1 VKLRRRQIHMDFHT
15 SPFVPDV
22 GSRFDPQRMA
32 TMLSRANVNSV
43 TCFAKCHHGMFYY
56 NSKVGPR
63 HPSLKFDLLKEI
75 LRGCHKKDILV
86 PAYVSVEWD
95 EYAGKTHPEWCIVS
109 PEGKVPGPRLDPIPG
124 CSWPTLCVLT
134 GYRQYLADT
143 VRELVSNYEIDGV
156 FFDIVEDLD
165 SCSEAALGRMR
176 KEGVDINDPTAR
188 MAFSRRVMIE
198 FMREFYNLVQKH
210 HRGLPVF
217 YNGRINVGMRQSLP
231 YLTHLEV
238 ESLPSGFW
246 GYDHFQRIGRHV
258 RTLGKSFLGMTA
270 RFHKSWADFG
280 TLKNEAALEYECLT
294 AVAHG
299 GGCSIG
305 DQMHP
310 RGTLETATYKQ
321 IGRIYAKVR
330 DLEPWS
336 EDAVP
341 VTQIGELSLLTN
353 KAVNKEEATAADTGA
368 TAMLNET
375 HHLFDLLDEQSR
387 FEDYELVILPDQI
400 GPEPTLVKRLKQ
412 YVARGGRILTSYK
425 SLLDERTGKF
435 ALPGLPISYDSA
447 LEHCP
452 YYIRLEKAF
461 GQDVPAIDYCMYEP
475 GLRVRAAGKAEVSAW
490 VVEPYFNRTVNH
502 YCSHFQTPPAR
513 LTRDPVV
520 VLGGRTAYINGPMF
534 GAYAR
539 NGNLIYRQ
547 IVSACIERLLER
559 RVVRTSLPSCG
570 RVSVLQQKVGRE
582 RRWIVHLLNYPTTR
596 RFGTLE
602 VIEEPLAVNEVA
614 VELACPAR
622 GKAVECVP
630 GPKPLAFEQAG
641 GIVRMVLPRLVGHQA
656 VCVTM

>member
-1 VKLRRRQIHMDFHT
+1 MRRRQIHMDFHT

-22 GSRFDPQRMA
+22 GSRFDPERMA
-32 TMLSRANVNSV
+32 SMLGKANVNSV

-63 HPSLKFDLLKEI
+63 HPSLKFDMLKET
-75 LRGCHKKDILV
+75 LRACHKKDIAV

-95 EYAGKTHPEWCIVS
+95 VYAGQTHPEWCIVS
-109 PEGKVPGPRLDPIPG
+109 PESKVPGPRLDPMPG

-134 GYRQYLADT
+134 GYRRYVADT
-143 VRELVSNYEIDGV
+143 VKELVSNYDVDGV

-165 SCSEAALGRMR
+165 NCNETALARMR
-176 KEGVDINDPTAR
+176 EEGVDINDRNSR
-188 MAFSRRVMIE
+188 MMFQRRVMVD
-198 FMREFYNLVQKH
+198 FMREFHNLIQEIR
-210 HRGLPVF
+210 RGTPVF
-217 YNGRINVGMRQSLP
+217 YNGRINIAMRESLP

-258 RTLGKSFLGMTA
+258 RTLGKPFLGMTA

-280 TLKNEAALEYECLT
+280 TLKNESAMEYECLT

-310 RGTLETATYKQ
+310 RGTLEPATYEI
-321 IGRIYAKVR
+321 IGRIYEKVR

-336 EDAVP
+336 EDATP
-341 VTQIGELSLLTN
+341 VAQVGVLSLLTN
-353 KAVNKEEATAADTGA
+353 PAFPKEEATAADTGA

-387 FEDYELVILPDQI
+387 FEDYDLLILPDQI
-400 GPEPTLVKRLKQ
+400 APDAKLLKRLKQ
-412 YVARGGRILTSYK
+412 YLAQGGRILASYK
-425 SLLDERTGKF
+425 SLLDERAGRF
-435 ALPGLPISYDSA
+435 ALPA
-447 LEHCP
+447 LHVEYKSSLDHCP
-452 YYIRLEKAF
+452 FYIRLEKDF
-461 GQDVPAIDYCMYEP
+461 GRDIPAIDYCMYEA
-475 GLRVRAAGKAEVSAW
+475 GLRVRATGKATVGAT
-490 VVEPYFNRTVNH
+490 VIEPYFNRTVNH
-502 YCSHFQTPPAR
+502 FCSHFQTPPAR
-513 LTRDPVV
+513 STRDPVV
-520 VLGGRTAYINGPMF
+520 VLTGRTAYINAPIF

-547 IVSACIERLLER
+547 IVSACIERLLPQ

-570 RVSVLQQKVGRE
+570 RVSVLEQKVGRE
-582 RRWIVHLLNYPTTR
+582 RRRIVHLLNYPTTR

-602 VIEEPLAVNEVA
+602 VIEEPLPLNDVA

-622 GKAVECVP
+622 VKSVGCVP
-630 GPKPLAFEQAG
+630 GRQPLPFAQAG
-641 GIVRMVLPRLVGHQA
+641 GIARFVLPQMLGHQA
-656 VCVTM
+656 ICVTM

>member
-1 VKLRRRQIHMDFHT
+1 MDFHT

-22 GSRFDPQRMA
+22 GSKFDPEKMA
-32 TMLSRANVNSV
+32 SLLGKANVNSV

-63 HPSLKFDLLKEI
+63 HPSLKFDMLKET
-75 LRGCHKKDILV
+75 LRACHKKDIAV

-95 EYAGKTHPEWCIVS
+95 VYAGQTHPEWCIVS
-109 PEGKVPGPRLDPIPG
+109 PESKVPGPRLDPMPG
-124 CSWPTLCVLT
+124 CCWPTLDVRT
-134 GYRQYLADT
+134 GYRKYLADN
-143 VRELVSNYEIDGV
+143 VRELVGNYDVDGV

-165 SCSEAALGRMR
+165 NCNETALAQMR
-176 KEGVDINDPTAR
+176 KEGIDINDKSAR
-188 MAFSRRVMIE
+188 MAFQRRVMID
-198 FMREFYNLVQKH
+198 FMREFYTLIQKIR
-210 HRGLPVF
+210 RGTPVF
-217 YNGRINVGMRQSLP
+217 YNGRINVQMRESLP

-258 RTLGKSFLGMTA
+258 RTLGKPFLGMTA

-280 TLKNEAALEYECLT
+280 TLKNPAALEYECLT

-310 RGTLETATYKQ
+310 RGTLEPATYDI
-321 IGRIYAKVR
+321 IGRIYARVR

-336 EDAVP
+336 EEATA
-341 VTQIGELSLLTN
+341 VTQIGVLSLLTN
-353 KAVNKEEATAADTGA
+353 PAMPREEATAADTGA

-387 FEDYELVILPDQI
+387 FEDYELIILPDQI
-400 GPEPTLVKRLKQ
+400 APEAKLLARLRQ
-412 YVARGGRILTSYK
+412 YLTKGGRILASHK
-425 SLLDERTGKF
+425 SLLDEKKGAF
-435 ALPGLPISYDSA
+435 ALPAMQVQCCGPLDHAPFYV
-447 LEHCP
+447 
-452 YYIRLEKAF
+452 RLDDDF
-461 GQDVPAIDYCMYEP
+461 SRDVPAIDYCMYEA
-475 GLRVRAAGKAEVSAW
+475 GLRVKATGGAKVHAF

-502 YCSHFQTPPAR
+502 FCSHFQTPPAK

-520 VLGGRTAYINGPMF
+520 VTAGKAAYINAPVF

-547 IVSACIERLLER
+547 LVTACIERLMPQ
-559 RVVRTSLPSCG
+559 RVVRTSMPSCG

-582 RRWIVHLLNYPTTR
+582 RRLIVHLLNYPTTR
-596 RFGTLE
+596 RFGLLE
-602 VIEEPLAVNEVA
+602 VIEEPLPLNDVA
-614 VELACPAR
+614 VELACK
-622 GKAVECVP
+622 GKVKSVECVP
-630 GPKPLAFEQAG
+630 GGEPLAFESNGQA
-641 GIVRMVLPRLVGHQA
+641 VRFILPRMVGHQA
-656 VCVTM
+656 VCVTV

>member
-1 VKLRRRQIHMDFHT
+1 MTLRRRQIHMDFHT
-15 SPFVPDV
+15 SPLVPDV

-32 TMLSRANVNSV
+32 TMLGRANVNSV

-63 HPSLKFDLLKEI
+63 HPALKFDLLEEI
-75 LRGCHKKDILV
+75 LRGCHRKDIAV

-95 EYAGKTHPEWCIVS
+95 VYAGQTHPEWCIVS

-124 CSWPTLCVLT
+124 CCWPTLCVLT
-134 GYRQYLADT
+134 GYRKYLTDT
-143 VRELVSNYEIDGV
+143 VKELVSNYEIDGV

-165 SCSEAALGRMR
+165 SCSEAALARMR
-176 KEGVDINDPTAR
+176 REGVDINDKTAR

-198 FMREFYNLVQKH
+198 FMREFYNLVQKI

-217 YNGRINVGMRQSLP
+217 FNGRINIGMRESLP
-231 YLTHLEV
+231 YMTHLEV

-258 RTLGKSFLGMTA
+258 RTLGKPFLGMTA

-280 TLKNEAALEYECLT
+280 TLKNPAALEYECLT

-310 RGTLETATYKQ
+310 RGTLEPATYEQ

-336 EDAVP
+336 EGAVP
-341 VTQIGELSLLTN
+341 VTQVGVLSLLTN
-353 KAVNKEEATAADTGA
+353 PAVPKEDATAADTGA

-387 FEDYELVILPDQI
+387 FEDYDLLILPDQI
-400 GPEPTLVKRLKQ
+400 APEPQLLKKLRA
-412 YVARGGRILTSYK
+412 YLAKGGRILASHK
-425 SLLDERTGKF
+425 SLLDERAGKF
-435 ALPGLPISYDSA
+435 ALPA
-447 LEHCP
+447 LQVQYKSPLDHCP
-452 YYIRLEKAF
+452 FYMRLDKGF
-461 GQDVPAIDYCMYEP
+461 GRDIPAIDYCMYEA
-475 GLRVRAAGKAEVSAW
+475 GLRVRVTGKATIGAT
-490 VVEPYFNRTVNH
+490 VVEPYFNRTANH
-502 YCSHFQTPPAR
+502 FCSHFQTPPANP
-513 LTRDPVV
+513 TRDPVV
-520 VLGGRTAYINGPMF
+520 VTTARTAYINAPIF

-547 IVSACIERLLER
+547 IVSACIERLLPQR
-559 RVVRTSLPSCG
+559 LVRTSLPSCG

-582 RRWIVHLLNYPTTR
+582 RRLIVHLLNYPTTR

-602 VIEEPLAVNEVA
+602 VIEEALPLNGVA
-614 VELACPAR
+614 IELNCPGR
-622 GKAVECVP
+622 VKSVQCVP
-630 GPKPLAFEQAG
+630 AGQPLAFEQVGAAARF
-641 GIVRMVLPRLVGHQA
+641 ILPRMLGHQA
-656 VCVTM
+656 ICVTM